1 MNEPKP
7 TRPVADDLN
16 VATSFARGVTLTKTR
31 YDDEYRGEPD
41 ACVAAGLIKYDQVP
55 GRPGFNKTSATF
67 FDGKLVARGG
77 SCHPHNEKY
86 VRVLLIGKKIE
97 VSIGL
102 ADAVRIERS
111 KIEDAKSQ
119 IRREAQQK
127 VLLATRAAE
136 SELGEL
142 CTDTPAFRQ
151 KIVDELRYQIRR
163 VCKNHLLVRDRGFIV
178 DESAIASLDDL
189 LDEMI
194 GVVMDAPIQHDA
206 AAHQM
211 RIQQLKAVLA
221 TSDPSFQMSMKSLTK
236 LAPAM
241 LEGSAP

>member
-136 SELGEL
+136 SELGVSGCL
-142 CTDTPAFRQ
+142 NPHISGDG
-151 KIVDELRYQIRR
+151 KWRR
-163 VCKNHLLVRDRGFIV
+163 KLVAESGGHLWCRILVANSG
-178 DESAIASLDDL
+178 AC
-189 LDEMI
+189 
-194 GVVMDAPIQHDA
+194 GVTN
-206 AAHQM
+206 
-211 RIQQLKAVLA
+211 R
-221 TSDPSFQMSMKSLTK
+221 
-236 LAPAM
+236 
-241 LEGSAP
+241 